1 MCKVDLRAVFT
12 DIKHVFQL
20 LKFLVAISCSYE
32 VLGAG
37 QAESLALFKLFK
49 IIEAI

>member
-1 MCKVDLRAVFT
+1 MLLMLKAEFCKK
-12 DIKHVFQL
+12 IKHVFQL

-32 VLGAG
+32 VMGAG

-49 IIEAI
+49 ITVAI